1 MIKLDDIE
9 MDKIIDKILTNLE
22 TKEITIFDEH
32 ARKTTI
38 VESKQVVLSDV

>member
-9 MDKIIDKILTNLE
+9 MDKIIDRILTNLE
-22 TKEITIFDEH
+22 TKEITILDEH

-38 VESKQVVLSDV
+38 VESK

>member
-9 MDKIIDKILTNLE
+9 KDKIIDRVLLELEAKEMTIL
-22 TKEITIFDEH
+22 DEH

-38 VESKQVVLSDV
+38 VESK